1 MKVALEKHAVVT
13 GGGTGVGAEIA
24 SHLAEQ
30 GVKVTIAGRRREP
43 LDLVASTNANIFAV
57 TADITDESS
66 VTDLFAEATRMHGPV
81 NIVIANAGAAESA
94 PFAKIGLDDFQRM
107 LNINLTG
114 TFLTFQKGLEH
125 LKGQEYGRLIA
136 IASTAGLRGF
146 SYVSHYAAAKHG
158 VVGMVRSLALE
169 LANKPITVNAVCP
182 GFTETPMLQ
191 RSLENIMQKTGMS
204 EDQARAALYKDNPLQ
219 RFIQPDEVAA
229 TVAWLIGEGARSV
242 TGQSISVSGGE
253 TQ

>member
-1 MKVALEKHAVVT
+1 MRIALEKHAVVT

-24 SHLAEQ
+24 RHLAEH
-30 GVKVTIAGRRREP
+30 GVKVTIAGRRRDP
-43 LDLVASTNANIFAV
+43 LDLVASTNANIRAV
-57 TADITDESS
+57 TADITDEAS
-66 VTDLFAEATRMHGPV
+66 VADMFAKATQMNGPV
-81 NIVIANAGAAESA
+81 NIVIANAGTAESA
-94 PFAKIGLDDFQRM
+94 PFAKIGLADFQHM
-107 LNINLTG
+107 LNVNLTG

-136 IASTAGLRGF
+136 IASTAGLRGY
-146 SYVSHYAAAKHG
+146 SYVSHYSAAKHG
-158 VVGMVRSLALE
+158 VIGMVRSLALE
-169 LANKPITVNAVCP
+169 LVSKPITVNAICP
-182 GFTETPMLQ
+182 GFSETPMLQ
-191 RSLENIMQKTGMS
+191 RSIENIMQKTGMS
-204 EDQARAALYKDNPLQ
+204 EDQARAALYKENPQQ